1 MTPLNI
7 KPSGCGAYIV
17 CLVGAYPQVIPM
29 REAIALR
36 DLYRLEERRQGAA
49 GNTILEEHERQ
60 MAHVLSGAI
69 VEAASFSETTRRLV
83 LEAGG

>member
-1 MTPLNI
+1 LTPLNI
-7 KPSGCGAYIV
+7 KPSGCGGYIV

-36 DLYRLEERRQGAA
+36 DIYRAEAKKQAAA
-49 GNTILEEHERQ
+49 GNAVLEEHERQ
-60 MAHVLSGAI
+60 MGLVLSNAI
-69 VEAASFSETTRRLV
+69 NEAAGFNKSTKLMI

>member
-7 KPSGCGAYIV
+7 KPSGCGGYIV

-36 DLYRLEERRQGAA
+36 DLYRLEASRQATA
-49 GNTILEEHERQ
+49 GNAILEEHERQ
-60 MAHVLSGAI
+60 MAHVLSNAI
-69 VEAASFSETTRRLV
+69 VEAASFNKATKV
-83 LEAGG
+83 MILEAGG